1 MITRD
6 IDAFIAVART
16 LKPDFGPATARAAF
30 LVSPDGFVRAEQSAQ
45 DNRYMADPGAFDA
58 DAALREH
65 HALQLFHQGRI
76 LVDRPHSLVPPV
88 LPFRLHDRC
97 GHHQRNEL
105 RERAAQRFDPLL
117 PVGRKN
123 RRVELAFRHDQRD
136 DRADDRRRKRGAR
149 RNQADQ
155 NRIHD

>member
-6 IDAFIAVART
+6 IDAFIAVACT

-65 HALQLFHQGRI
+65 HALH
-76 LVDRPHSLVPPV
+76 
-88 LPFRLHDRC
+88 
-97 GHHQRNEL
+97 
-105 RERAAQRFDPLL
+105 RALSQ
-117 PVGRKN
+117 
-123 RRVELAFRHDQRD
+123 
-136 DRADDRRRKRGAR
+136 
-149 RNQADQ
+149 
-155 NRIHD
+155 